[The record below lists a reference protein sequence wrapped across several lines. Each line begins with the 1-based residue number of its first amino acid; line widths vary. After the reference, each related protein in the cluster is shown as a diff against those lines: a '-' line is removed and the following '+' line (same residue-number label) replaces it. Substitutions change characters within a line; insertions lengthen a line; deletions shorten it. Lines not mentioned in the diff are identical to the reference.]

1 VISISSSSIMIA
13 APTALIAAART
24 CKGSRGVQ
32 PTRRKREEARC
43 LGAAV
48 VEAMTEYLA
57 HRRKVL
63 LKLL

>member
-1 VISISSSSIMIA
+1 
-13 APTALIAAART
+13 
-24 CKGSRGVQ
+24 VQ
-32 PTRRKREEARC
+32 PARRKRGEARC

-48 VEAMTEYLA
+48 AEAMTEYLA